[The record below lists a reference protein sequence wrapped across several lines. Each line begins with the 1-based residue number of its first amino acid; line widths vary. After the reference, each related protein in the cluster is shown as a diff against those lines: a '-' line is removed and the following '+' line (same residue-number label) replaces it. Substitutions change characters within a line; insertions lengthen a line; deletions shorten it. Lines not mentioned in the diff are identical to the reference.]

1 MLALWTPLRL
11 LARIVLLDFD
21 DFFMRPSVRL
31 STTSPCDE
39 NGHQPWGERLVSKS
53 ICRLLGDRRQAMMTP
68 TRAPET
74 DSETTYLPPADR
86 EHLTEILVP
95 FGNPALDR
103 RPTDG
108 LHRNRLVG
116 GGALG
121 SFRGCRLK
129 PLSR

>member
-1 MLALWTPLRL
+1 MKMDTSLGGKGWC
-11 LARIVLLDFD
+11 
-21 DFFMRPSVRL
+21 L
-31 STTSPCDE
+31 SPFAAS
-39 NGHQPWGERLVSKS
+39 WGIGGR
-53 ICRLLGDRRQAMMTP
+53 AMMTP

-108 LHRNRLVG
+108 LHRNRPVG